1 MKSDVQQKEF
11 SNKYFSSKNDGQIL
25 NQQDD
30 HQQQI
35 KIKNEVCESDG
46 KILQI
51 VVDRVRAVTIR
62 TLLSIQG
69 ILTKA
74 IVDTGAE
81 VTILSERLHNL
92 FPKEKRPKLQKA
104 KRGLIVAEAGKEMNT
119 CGTFDA
125 NFKLGE
131 FEFNWPVYVAPI
143 GDDIL
148 LGCDIIDEMDI
159 TVNTKRGI
167 QVKDQW
173 VECEIIRSHDAVGPV
188 KIARAVTVPA
198 LSEFIMT
205 ANCSVKPNDDRQ
217 TFLFEASEM
226 AKENLLIARSLVSP
240 RTGIVPVKVIN
251 QSACPVKLKKGVVL
265 GTLQPVG
272 SIMSTQDYYDISQHR
287 EGISVCQLKSHEDQH
302 HRQQPTDAEIKRN
315 SKNNTFIDDTDFSCV
330 TDIEESLELPEHL
343 QDLFNQSS
351 KSLETEQK
359 IKLANLLNKYQDS
372 FAKSRTEYGKCS
384 VLKHKIDT
392 AEAAPVRQPLRRTP
406 QAFEGEEEKYI
417 QEQVAAGVIQPSSSA
432 WSSPI
437 VMVRKKTGD
446 VRVCIDYRKLNERT
460 IKDASPLP
468 RIDMCLDCLASAK
481 VFSTIDLQSAYMQL
495 EVAEE
500 DRHKTAFITKY
511 GLFEYLVM
519 PFGLCN
525 APSTFQRCVELI
537 FRGIQ
542 WKYLLVY
549 LDDIIVIASNFDE
562 HLDRLEEVFKRLLEA
577 GLKMKPSKCELI
589 KTEVLFL
596 GHVVSPEGIK
606 PNPKTVEAIKS
617 WKVPSNVKEIQ
628 SFLG

>member
-1 MKSDVQQKEF
+1 M
-11 SNKYFSSKNDGQIL
+11 
-25 NQQDD
+25 
-30 HQQQI
+30 
-35 KIKNEVCESDG
+35 
-46 KILQI
+46 
-51 VVDRVRAVTIR
+51 
-62 TLLSIQG
+62 
-69 ILTKA
+69 
-74 IVDTGAE
+74 
-81 VTILSERLHNL
+81 TILSERLYNL

-173 VECEIIRSHDAVGPV
+173 VECEITRSHDAVGPV

-205 ANCSVKPNDDRQ
+205 ANCRVKPNDDRQ
-217 TFLFEASEM
+217 TFLFEASKM

-251 QSACPVKLKKGVVL
+251 QSASPVKLKKGVVL
-265 GTLQPVG
+265 GTLQPVR

-287 EGISVCQLKSHEDQH
+287 EGISVCQLKSHEDQQ
-302 HRQQPTDAEIKRN
+302 HRQQPTDTEIKRN

-330 TDIEESLELPEHL
+330 TDIEECLELPEHV

-417 QEQVAAGVIQPSSSA
+417 LEQVAAGVIQPSS
-432 WSSPI
+432 
-437 VMVRKKTGD
+437 
-446 VRVCIDYRKLNERT
+446 
-460 IKDASPLP
+460 
-468 RIDMCLDCLASAK
+468 
-481 VFSTIDLQSAYMQL
+481 
-495 EVAEE
+495 
-500 DRHKTAFITKY
+500 
-511 GLFEYLVM
+511 
-519 PFGLCN
+519 
-525 APSTFQRCVELI
+525 
-537 FRGIQ
+537 
-542 WKYLLVY
+542 
-549 LDDIIVIASNFDE
+549 
-562 HLDRLEEVFKRLLEA
+562 
-577 GLKMKPSKCELI
+577 
-589 KTEVLFL
+589 
-596 GHVVSPEGIK
+596 
-606 PNPKTVEAIKS
+606 
-617 WKVPSNVKEIQ
+617 
-628 SFLG
+628 